1 MVEPSE
7 HSQSGD
13 DLPELREW
21 KDKLQVAQAAFDR
34 ALADARQAGG
44 DDGLCH
50 VSNALIQFWLAV
62 GAANEEIGHPLT
74 QAAVRAITL
83 SEWPSR
89 EVSRVEMRAIATAI
103 AYQSNLRLSG
113 SGVKDSRMDA
123 ALLAA
128 AHHEGLKSDDAAESV
143 RKSLQR
149 LRAKVRGR
157 VVFSLDPITLQISH
171 KEAEAALF
179 AGLPGKRGR
188 PRRQTQTS

>member
-1 MVEPSE
+1 MADSGGP
-7 HSQSGD
+7 SQSGD
-13 DLPELREW
+13 DLPELQEW
-21 KDKLQVAQAAFDR
+21 KSKLQVAQAAFDQ
-34 ALADARQAGG
+34 ALADAQRAGG
-44 DDGLCH
+44 DDGLCD
-50 VSNALIQFWLAV
+50 VVNALIQFWLAV

-89 EVSRVEMRAIATAI
+89 GVSRVEMRAIATAI
-103 AYQSNLRLSG
+103 AYQGNLRLSG

-128 AHHEGLKSDDAAESV
+128 AHHEGLKSDDASESV

-149 LRAKVRGR
+149 LRAKVRGT
-157 VVFSLDPITLQISH
+157 VVFSLDPITLEISH
-171 KEAEAALF
+171 KDAEAALF